1 MTNAQQNTAQKKRQI
16 KLGTTIQ
23 GAGTTQSAWKHP
35 QVALDASVSFA
46 HYKQVA
52 QKAEAGKFDFLFIV
66 DSTFITPKSAPHFLN
81 RLEPLTALSALSTV
95 TTHLGLVGTLSVSF
109 TEPYTAARQFASLDL
124 LSQGRAGWNVV
135 TTGLEGAALNYSK
148 TEHLPHNVRYKLA
161 QEHLEVVQGLWDSWE
176 DDAFVGDRKAGIFFD
191 PKKLHSLEHKGEFF
205 SVKGPLNIAR
215 SKQGQPVIF
224 QAGSSEDGR
233 NLAARSAD
241 AIFTIHDSFEQAREF
256 YQDIKRRTA
265 AFGRTPEEILVLPG
279 IDPIIG
285 RTAEEAERKYQE
297 RVELITVEEALDQ
310 LGRPFTYLD
319 FSVYPLDAPFPEL
332 GDIGS
337 NSYRSYTDKIKKVAK
352 EENLTLRQT
361 ALRFAVPRSSFIG
374 TPEQV
379 ADVAQKWF
387 EQGAADGF
395 IIGTAGA
402 NGLDD
407 FVDLVVPI
415 LQARGLF
422 RNEYEH
428 DTLRGNLG
436 LKFVEN
442 RHTQSS
448 AAVNKIA
455 A

>member
-1 MTNAQQNTAQKKRQI
+1 MGNTAQEKNRRQI
-16 KLGTTIQ
+16 KLGATIQ
-23 GAGTTQSAWKHP
+23 GAGTTQSGWKHP
-35 QVALDASVSFA
+35 EVALNASVDFG

-66 DSTFITPKSAPHFLN
+66 DSTFITPKSAPHYLN

-95 TTHLGLVGTLSVSF
+95 TSRLGLVGTLSVSF
-109 TEPYTAARQFASLDL
+109 TEPFTAARQFASLDL

-148 TEHLPHNVRYKLA
+148 TEHLAHDVRYKLA
-161 QEHLEVVQGLWDSWE
+161 AEHLEVVQGLWDSWE
-176 DDAFVGDRKAGIFFD
+176 DDAFVGDRKAGVFFD
-191 PKKLHSLEHKGEFF
+191 PEKLHALDHKGEFF

-241 AIFTIHDSFEQAREF
+241 AIFTIHDTFEQAQEF

-265 AFGRTPEEILVLPG
+265 AFGRAPEEILVLPG

-285 RTAEEAERKYQE
+285 HTVEEAERKYQE
-297 RVELITVEEALDQ
+297 RVDLITIAEALDQ
-310 LGRPFTYLD
+310 LGRPFTYFD
-319 FSVYPLDAPFPEL
+319 FSAYPLDAPFPEL
-332 GDIGS
+332 GEIGS

-352 EENLTLRQT
+352 EEQLTLRQT

-379 ADVAQKWF
+379 ADIAQKWF

-395 IIGTAGA
+395 IIGTTAAAGL
-402 NGLDD
+402 ND
-407 FVDLVVPI
+407 FIDLVVPI

-422 RNEYEH
+422 RSDYEH

-436 LKFVEN
+436 LRFAEN
-442 RHTQSS
+442 RHAQTETEP
-448 AAVNKIA
+448 AAKKIA